1 MGNRHVPSHACQR
14 FPERGGRG
22 LYVIEQ
28 PQLTWIKPAGEMKAE
43 ERIAYRPRSEF
54 EKSDLALNSDPR
66 CRVLNRLDAQI
77 RLSQERFKIAG
88 PGIAEPLFVGL
99 HAEIELVPVMNA
111 DDLKKGL
118 GAVA

>member
-77 RLSQERFKIAG
+77 RLSEERFKIAG
-88 PGIAEPLFVGL
+88 LL
-99 HAEIELVPVMNA
+99 HVPCRKA
-111 DDLKKGL
+111 RDSSL
-118 GAVA
+118 GARRQRCRRKRSWLHRENS